1 MSTPSAAAS
10 GLHLPIFLP
19 SPNGSDPLMLVTGI
33 ILLIG
38 VVLIGVV
45 FFRLHSLPE
54 QLGHKKL
61 QFEVVAVLALISL
74 LTHIQI
80 LWVIALILALI
91 DLPDFMT
98 PLQRIAA
105 AAERRAGQHAVA
117 EMQRPESPKELEHD

>member
-1 MSTPSAAAS
+1 
-10 GLHLPIFLP
+10 
-19 SPNGSDPLMLVTGI
+19 MLVTGI

-74 LTHIQI
+74 FTHIQI
-80 LWVIALILALI
+80 LWVIALILAII
-91 DLPDFMT
+91 DLPDFVT
-98 PLQRIAA
+98 PLQRIATA
-105 AAERRAGQHAVA
+105 VERRAGQEVFTT
-117 EMQRPESPKELEHD
+117 EEQSEPPRELKHD